1 MKTKTPINNL
11 LKFHTFGL
19 RASFLVTLV
28 FTSSTN
34 AQTLEDYVREG
45 LKSNLAAQ
53 QKNISV
59 QQAQQS
65 LKIAQ
70 TYFLPSVTLLADYTS
85 GDGGRSISFPVG
97 DLLNPVYASLNQMTK
112 SDAFPQIENV
122 KQNFLPKNFYDARI
136 RTSVPLVNT
145 DIYMNRSIQ
154 SQQIMVRQ
162 YELEAYKRQLVQDI
176 KTAYFNYQSAVIAVK
191 IYESAV
197 DLVNKN
203 VAINESLLKNG
214 KSLPANYLRSKSEA
228 ERVKAELNSARN
240 RVSNAKKY
248 FNFLLNKDLDAT
260 IDISAPLENN
270 LADSTFSTSVREEIQ
285 IVKAVRE
292 INRTSLQMSKLSR
305 LPKMNAFLDLGSQA
319 YNFKYNEN
327 SRYYLFGVQFS
338 MPLFQG
344 LRTHQLIRQNTLEVK
359 RTESQVDA
367 VTKQFELSV
376 QLAQNDLQTST
387 QNYLAV
393 REQVKS
399 AKSYFNL
406 IDKGYQQGVNS
417 LIEFLD
423 ARNQLTS
430 SQLQENLK
438 MFEMLTASAKLERET
453 ASYSFEN

>member
-1 MKTKTPINNL
+1 MKTKSPKNDL
-11 LKFHTFGL
+11 LKFSVFRL
-19 RASFLVTLV
+19 LASFLGMIAFISLAK
-28 FTSSTN
+28 
-34 AQTLEDYVREG
+34 AQTLDEYVREG
-45 LKSNLAAQ
+45 LKSNLAVQ
-53 QKNISV
+53 QKNISL

-70 TYFLPSVTLLADYTS
+70 SYFIPSVTLLADYTS

-145 DIYMNRSIQ
+145 DLYMNRSIQ
-154 SQQIMVRQ
+154 SQQVMVRQ

-176 KTAYFNYQSAVIAVK
+176 KIAYFNYQSALVAVK

-197 DLVNKN
+197 ELVNKN
-203 VAINESLLKNG
+203 VTINESLLMNG

-248 FNFLLNKDLDAT
+248 FNFLLNKDLDAK
-260 IDISAPLENN
+260 IDVSTPLENN
-270 LADSTFSTSVREEIQ
+270 VADSTSSASIREELQ
-285 IVKAVRE
+285 IIKAVRE

-359 RTESQVDA
+359 RAESQVQA
-367 VTKQFELSV
+367 MTRQFELST

-387 QNYLAV
+387 QNYLAA

-438 MFEMLTASAKLERET
+438 MFEMLAASAKLERET